1 MMRYKNYIII
11 LTITISIAFWS
22 GMQKAGQVWAV
33 ENAYPLVNTG
43 GTSNNTPTTANLK
56 GTYRPY
62 KLQIDNAYFEYGT
75 STSYGSQIS
84 PYRECKVTASGEVC
98 EATGQITNLTPQQTY
113 HVRLVVKYYN
123 NVWKK
128 WSLASGEDR
137 TFSTHIPPKAT
148 TSEAT
153 DVTSTSAVI
162 NGTANPNGNNTDAY
176 FSYQKYCVMCSPVGA
191 PTAGKNIGSGTSP
204 VTLNIKVTGLTPGTK
219 YMYRLRASNQQG
231 GESIGEYKTFFTTSK
246 PTVTTFDASE
256 IKTHGA
262 TLNGNV
268 NPSGLDTKYY
278 FEYGETSSYGIKKS
292 PVYAGKGSDVVSA
305 SLPLTNSFTPGK
317 LYHFRIVA
325 SNTLGVSYGEDKT
338 FTTEKLIAPTVTTG
352 NATDITLST
361 ATLNGIVNPRN
372 DQTMWHFEYRK
383 TGAEW
388 KKTDN
393 VGVAVASDWNIN
405 AKIFNLDADT
415 TYSYKLVAVN
425 GAGTATGEEKAFK
438 TAGVALPA
446 VTTGGVK
453 SITKSSATLMGTINP
468 HDTPTSYW
476 FWYGTSP
483 QNMYHTPGQ
492 VGLTG
497 KNDIQVSADLIS
509 LAPNTTYYYRL
520 SANNV
525 KGSVQGEDKTFKTA
539 VITRA
544 PVVTTGP
551 PRDITASSAII
562 GGTVN
567 PNGMTT
573 TYYFEYGLTPA
584 FGGKIP
590 LTPQAAGG
598 GTGAVTVTAPLAG
611 LNANTTYYYR
621 LVAVNSDGASS
632 GANMTFK
639 TASGTLI
646 KVPVLPTPRKQP

>member
-1 MMRYKNYIII
+1 MKHNNHIIYFMI
-11 LTITISIAFWS
+11 VMAVAVWS
-22 GMQKAGQVWAV
+22 AGQITPRAWAV
-33 ENAYPLVNTG
+33 EPAAPLVSTYGIVN
-43 GTSNNTPTTANLK
+43 STPTSANLK

-62 KLQIDNAYFEYGT
+62 NLQIDSAYFEYGT
-75 STSYGSQIS
+75 TTSYGSQIS
-84 PYRECKVTASGEVC
+84 PYRECKVYASGEVC

-113 HVRLVVKYYN
+113 HVRLVVKYYDK
-123 NVWKK
+123 VWKK
-128 WSLASGEDR
+128 WSLAPGEDK
-137 TFSTHIPPKAT
+137 TFSTHYPPKAT

-153 DVTSTSAVI
+153 EVTSTSAVL

-176 FSYQKYCVMCSPVGA
+176 FHYQKYCVMCSPVGA

-204 VTLNIKVTGLTPGTK
+204 VTLNIKVTGLIPGTK
-219 YMYRLRASNQQG
+219 YMYRLRASSQQG
-231 GESIGEYKTFFTTSK
+231 GESTGEYKTFFTLSK

-262 TLNGNV
+262 TLNGSV
-268 NPSGLDTKYY
+268 NPSGLDTMYY

-292 PVYAGKGSDVVSA
+292 QVYAGKGSDVKSA
-305 SLPLTNSFTPGK
+305 SLSLPNSFTPGK

-338 FTTEKLIAPTVTTG
+338 FTTEKLVAPSATTG
-352 NATDITLST
+352 NATDITLNT
-361 ATLNGIVNPRN
+361 ATLNGVVNPHN

-383 TGAEW
+383 AGAEW

-393 VGVAVASDWNIN
+393 VGVGVANDWNIT
-405 AKIFNLDADT
+405 AKIFSLDADT
-415 TYSYKLVAVN
+415 TYSYKLIAVN
-425 GAGTATGEEKAFK
+425 GAGTTTGQEKTFK

-453 SITKSSATLMGTINP
+453 NVTKSSATLMGTINP

-476 FWYGTSP
+476 FWYGISP

-492 VGLTG
+492 TGLTG

-509 LAPNTTYYYRL
+509 LAPDTTYYYRL

-525 KGSVQGEDKTFKTA
+525 KGSVQGADKTFKTA
-539 VITRA
+539 AITKA

-551 PRDITASSAII
+551 SRDVAASSATI
-562 GGTVN
+562 GGMVN
-567 PNGMTT
+567 PNGLAT

-584 FGGKIP
+584 FGARAP
-590 LTPQAAGG
+590 LSPHPAGS
-598 GTGAVTVTAPLAG
+598 GTSAVTVTTPLAG

-621 LVAVNSDGASS
+621 LVAVNSDGTSS

-639 TASGTLI
+639 TTAAALI
-646 KVPVLPTPRKQP
+646 KVPASPIPRKQP

>member
-1 MMRYKNYIII
+1 MKNKNYIII
-11 LTITISIAFWS
+11 LIMAVIVTVWSVSQMTQIT
-22 GMQKAGQVWAV
+22 WAV
-33 ENAYPLVNTG
+33 EPATPLVSTYG
-43 GTSNNTPTTANLK
+43 IVDSTSTTANLK

-113 HVRLVVKYYN
+113 HVRLVVKYYD

-128 WSLASGEDR
+128 WSLAYGEDR

-148 TSEAT
+148 TNEAT
-153 DVTSTSAVI
+153 DVTSTSAVLH
-162 NGTANPNGNNTDAY
+162 GTANPNGNSTDAY
-176 FSYQKYCVMCSPVGA
+176 FRYMPYCVMCNPSGIAVGQ
-191 PTAGKNIGSGTSP
+191 NIGSGNSP
-204 VTLNIKVTGLTPGTK
+204 VTLNIKVTGLTPGTR

-231 GESIGEYKTFFTTSK
+231 GESLGEYKMFFTPSK
-246 PTVTTFDASE
+246 PTVKTFDASD

-262 TLNGNV
+262 TLRGTV
-268 NPSGLDTKYY
+268 NPSGLDTMYY
-278 FEYGETSSYGIKKS
+278 FEYGETASYGIKKS
-292 PVYAGKGSDVVSA
+292 QVYAGKGSDVVSA
-305 SLPLTNSFTPGK
+305 SLPLTNSFSPGK
-317 LYHFRIVA
+317 LYHYRIVA

-338 FTTEKLIAPTVTTG
+338 FTTEKLIAPTATTG
-352 NATDITLST
+352 GATDITLST
-361 ATLNGIVNPRN
+361 ATLNGVVNPHN

-383 TGAEW
+383 AGAEW

-393 VGVAVASDWNIN
+393 VGVAVANDWNIT
-405 AKIFNLDADT
+405 AKIFSLDADT

-425 GAGTATGEEKAFK
+425 GAGTTTGEEKTFK
-438 TAGVALPA
+438 TVAVALPT

-453 SITKSSATLMGTINP
+453 NITKSSATLMGTINP
-468 HDTPTSYW
+468 NDTPTSYW
-476 FWYGTSP
+476 FWYGISP

-525 KGSVQGEDKTFKTA
+525 KGAVQGENKTFNTA
-539 VITRA
+539 AITKAPIVITGHSRN
-544 PVVTTGP
+544 V
-551 PRDITASSAII
+551 TASSATI

-567 PNGMTT
+567 PNGMATS
-573 TYYFEYGLTPA
+573 YYFEYGISPA
-584 FGGKIP
+584 FGGKVP
-590 LTPQAAGG
+590 LTPQSAGS
-598 GTGAVTVTAPLAG
+598 GTSAVNVTTPLAG

-621 LVAVNSDGASS
+621 LVAVNSDGTSN

-639 TASGTLI
+639 TASGMLI
-646 KVPVLPTPRKQP
+646 KVPTSPAIRK

>member
-1 MMRYKNYIII
+1 MKYRNYIII
-11 LTITISIAFWS
+11 LSMALTITLWS
-22 GMQKAGQVWAV
+22 GIQCAEKAWAV
-33 ENAYPLVNTG
+33 EPASPLVTTNG
-43 GTSNNTPTTANLK
+43 ISNNTPTTANLK

-62 KLQIDNAYFEYGT
+62 KLQIDSAYFEYGT

-84 PYRECKVTASGEVC
+84 PYRECKVYASGEVC
-98 EATGQITNLTPQQTY
+98 EATSQITNLTPQQTY
-113 HVRLVVKYYN
+113 HVRLVVKYYD

-128 WSLASGEDR
+128 WSSAYGEDR

-153 DVTSTSAVI
+153 DVTSTSAVLH
-162 NGTANPNGNNTDAY
+162 GTANPNGNSTDAY
-176 FSYQKYCVMCSPVGA
+176 FRYMPYCVMCNPSGTAVGQ
-191 PTAGKNIGSGTSP
+191 NIGSGTSP

-219 YMYRLRASNQQG
+219 YMYYLRASSQQG
-231 GESIGEYKTFFTTSK
+231 GESKGEYKTFFTLSK
-246 PTVTTFDASE
+246 PVVTTFDASD
-256 IKTHGA
+256 IKTRGA

-268 NPSGLDTKYY
+268 NPCGLDTMYY
-278 FEYGETSSYGIKKS
+278 FEYGETASYGIKKS
-292 PVYAGKGSDVVSA
+292 QVYAGKGSDVVSA
-305 SLPLTNSFTPGK
+305 SLPLTNSFNPDK
-317 LYHFRIVA
+317 LYHYRIVA

-338 FTTEKLIAPTVTTG
+338 FTTEKLITPTATTG
-352 NATDITLST
+352 SATDITLST
-361 ATLNGIVNPRN
+361 ATLNGIVNPHN
-372 DQTMWHFEYRK
+372 DQAMWHFEYRK
-383 TGAEW
+383 AGAEW

-393 VGVAVASDWNIN
+393 VGVAVASDWNIT
-405 AKIFNLDADT
+405 AKIFSLDADT

-425 GAGTATGEEKAFK
+425 GAGTTTGEEKTFT
-438 TAGVALPA
+438 TAAVALPT
-446 VTTGGVK
+446 VITGGVK
-453 SITKSSATLMGTINP
+453 NVTKSSATVMGTINP

-476 FWYGTSP
+476 FWYGISP

-497 KNDIQVSADLIS
+497 KNDIQVSADLTLS
-509 LAPNTTYYYRL
+509 PNTTYYYRL

-539 VITRA
+539 VITKA
-544 PVVTTGP
+544 PVVITGP
-551 PRDITASSAII
+551 SRDVTASSATI

-567 PNGMTT
+567 PNGMTS

-584 FGGKIP
+584 FGGKVP
-590 LTPQAAGG
+590 LTPKAAGD
-598 GTGAVTVTAPLAG
+598 GTSAVTVTTPLAG

-621 LVAVNSDGASS
+621 LVAINSDGTSN

-646 KVPVLPTPRKQP
+646 KVPASPMMRKQ